1 MSTNQSGH
9 VIILI
14 VSDWL

>member
-1 MSTNQSGH
+1 MD

-14 VSDWL
+14 V